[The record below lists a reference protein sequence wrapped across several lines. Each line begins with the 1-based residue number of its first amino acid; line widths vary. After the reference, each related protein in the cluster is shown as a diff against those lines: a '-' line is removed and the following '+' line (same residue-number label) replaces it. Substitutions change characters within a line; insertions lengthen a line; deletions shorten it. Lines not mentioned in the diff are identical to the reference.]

1 MQSLHLMFKPSF
13 LAANFPNAL
22 IGRSRPQ
29 ALQTFVASAYTLL
42 RAFRLRR
49 SEECTGDHRLVKQ
62 RRLPILR
69 SLLTAWPA
77 LAAYLSRRL

>member
-42 RAFRLRR
+42 HAFRLRR
-49 SEECTGDHRLVKQ
+49 SGAVYR
-62 RRLPILR
+62 R
-69 SLLTAWPA
+69 SLTCQTVERVHSNSL
-77 LAAYLSRRL
+77 